1 MENKYW
7 NNSIVVIIIYITFIK
22 QKNEKTWKC
31 FLMGI
36 HNVYMLEF
44 AENYIVGS
52 FSFFT
57 LSIGKFVHSKN
68 QQLAHSEFFNME
80 FEPSRYFFLFIHFNF
95 ASLPCNY
102 VNENKS
108 HYIKWTYSMRK
119 KSLSISLTNLVIIK
133 LGTLHKYKWY
143 FSKLNHSYLQINN
156 RIQER
161 DVYNVLHMVY

>member
-1 MENKYW
+1 MCLTQLKYKNSIHLSISFTFEFHLKLLFKIKEIRSRVENKYW

-80 FEPSRYFFLFIHFNF
+80 FEPSRYFFFI
-95 ASLPCNY
+95 
-102 VNENKS
+102 
-108 HYIKWTYSMRK
+108 YSFQFCF
-119 KSLSISLTNLVIIK
+119 LTL
-133 LGTLHKYKWY
+133 
-143 FSKLNHSYLQINN
+143 
-156 RIQER
+156 
-161 DVYNVLHMVY
+161 